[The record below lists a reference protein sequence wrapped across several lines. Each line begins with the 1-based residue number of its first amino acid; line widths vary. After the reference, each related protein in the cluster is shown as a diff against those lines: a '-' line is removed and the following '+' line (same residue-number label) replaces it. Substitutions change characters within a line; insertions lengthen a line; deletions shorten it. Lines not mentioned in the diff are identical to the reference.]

1 MVLVQACAYTIWSQ
15 FHWLVPRPFLFLFPS
30 YECQALWLPTSNG
43 SGIAGRPTNMHQQGK
58 VVPSMVITTNT
69 CTHSRAQNQ
78 PLFPIAQAKVSE
90 PQTFAQKFRQQF
102 PCHHVP
108 WWMDWACRRVRHGAL
123 QQLLQ
128 LKPANFGNFRDQ
140 APSKRVG
147 RRQPRHAQLKWRNCK
162 AWKKLND
169 PQPSV
174 SLVYCRLYIIMM
186 CTIVYTYID
195 YIVITL
201 HAHLL
206 YVSHRRPQNN
216 QAITLHA
223 SSNGDFSASHKTS
236 TYAMFSQQSPFLE
249 RASSA
254 YAMAQKIMDCSWFF
268 NLSAK
273 RPILQ
278 HYLCNFVGH
287 HHSSST
293 TFGPKSANII

>member
-1 MVLVQACAYTIWSQ
+1 MSHDGWIELVDVCAM
-15 FHWLVPRPFLFLFPS
+15 
-30 YECQALWLPTSNG
+30 ALCSSFCSSNLPTSAT
-43 SGIAGRPTNMHQQGK
+43 SGIKRHPKEWEGDSHDM
-58 VVPSMVITTNT
+58 PSSSGGIV
-69 CTHSRAQNQ
+69 
-78 PLFPIAQAKVSE
+78 
-90 PQTFAQKFRQQF
+90 
-102 PCHHVP
+102 
-108 WWMDWACRRVRHGAL
+108 
-123 QQLLQ
+123 
-128 LKPANFGNFRDQ
+128 
-140 APSKRVG
+140 
-147 RRQPRHAQLKWRNCK
+147 
-162 AWKKLND
+162 KLEKNSND